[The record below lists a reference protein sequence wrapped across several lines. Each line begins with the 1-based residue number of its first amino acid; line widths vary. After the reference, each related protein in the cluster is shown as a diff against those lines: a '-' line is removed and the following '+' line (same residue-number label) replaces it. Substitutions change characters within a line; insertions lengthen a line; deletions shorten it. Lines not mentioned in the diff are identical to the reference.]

1 MIWRL
6 SRNSRFLVGLN
17 IENSDY
23 VYKML
28 KDETD
33 IGKIVDSSLAG
44 AHSRM
49 LIRVGISLLA
59 IKKISN
65 YGSCG

>member
-44 AHSRM
+44 GLTVA
-49 LIRVGISLLA
+49 
-59 IKKISN
+59 
-65 YGSCG
+65 C